1 MMTQDKPVNLLWTS
15 GWDSTFRLL
24 ELIIMKK
31 KVVQTY
37 YLIDHNRQSLRQEI
51 MAMKKI
57 KEALFSKYPETRT
70 LLLPTKFYAVIDL
83 QPNIEISQTF
93 KHLSSMARLGN
104 QYEWI
109 ALFAQQHGFD
119 NLEMSALANLKSKEG
134 LSFFFMGN
142 TEKVLIDGEYTY
154 TIRKDTPPYPLFKY
168 YRFPIIGLSKVE
180 MGEIA
185 KNNGFYDILL
195 NSWFC
200 LYPTKDGQ
208 PCGKCK
214 PCEIAIKDK
223 LSFRLPLRAR
233 LVNQY
238 YDYKKKLKK
247 LFRTK

>member
-1 MMTQDKPVNLLWTS
+1 MDKWLGFHFPFIRITHCK
-15 GWDSTFRLL
+15 
-24 ELIIMKK
+24 KK

-51 MAMKKI
+51 IAMKNI
-57 KEALFSKYPETRT
+57 KQALFNKYPETKS
-70 LLLPTKFYAVIDL
+70 LLLPTQFYAVIDL
-83 QPNIEISQTF
+83 QPNPQISETF
-93 KHLSSMARLGN
+93 KKLATMARLGN
-104 QYEWI
+104 QYEWL
-109 ALFAQQHGFD
+109 ALFSEQHGFND
-119 NLEMSALANLKSKEG
+119 LEMSALANLKSQEG

-142 TEKVLIDGEYTY
+142 TEKIDIAGESTY
-154 TIRKDTPPYPLFKY
+154 VINQNAPCYPIFKY
-168 YRFPIIGLSKVE
+168 YQFPIIGLSKIE

-185 KNNGFYDILL
+185 KDNDFYDILL

-223 LSFRLPLRAR
+223 LSFRLPLKAR

-238 YDYKKKLKK
+238 YRFKEKVKNL
-247 LFRTK
+247 LGIR